1 MELGRVT
8 HPDMH
13 FGLDT
18 LVAGVALLAVVAYG
32 VLGGADFG
40 GGIWD
45 ILARGPKKEEQRRAI
60 AKAMGPVWEANHVWL
75 IFLIVILFTAFP
87 PAYAALSIA
96 LFVPFHLVLVGI
108 TLRGGAFVFRGHGSE
123 AEKSSWGIVFGG
135 ASVITPV
142 LLGMSLGAVS
152 AGNVRI
158 HDGVVSVVG
167 TAAWLMPISI
177 ATGLFALAIC
187 SYLAA
192 VYLSVVTEG
201 ELREIFRAKAL
212 GAGTAVVVLSL
223 VLLPL
228 VRSEAPHLWSGLG
241 SGAGA
246 TVLAL
251 GAIASLASGALLYA
265 RRFAFARVAAI
276 VQVSC
281 LLAGW
286 GVAQHPF
293 LIYPDMSL
301 GDAAAPPATLR
312 FVLYT
317 LPLGLALIVP
327 SMLFLFRV
335 FSPANTDRRGG
346 NRLDR

>member
-1 MELGRVT
+1 
-8 HPDMH
+8 MH
-13 FGLDT
+13 LELDT
-18 LVAGVALLAVVAYG
+18 LVAGVALLAVVVYG

-45 ILARGPKKEEQRRAI
+45 ILARGPTKVEQRRVI

-75 IFLIVILFTAFP
+75 IFLIVILFSAFP
-87 PAYAALSIA
+87 PAYAALSVA

-108 TLRGGAFVFRGHGSE
+108 TLRGGAFVFRAHGDE
-123 AEKSSWGIVFGG
+123 ASRSRWGIVFGG

-167 TAAWLMPISI
+167 APAWLMPVSI
-177 ATGLFALAIC
+177 AMGFFALAIC

-192 VYLSVVTEG
+192 VYLTVVTGG
-201 ELREIFRAKAL
+201 ELQEIFRKQAL
-212 GAGTAVVVLSL
+212 GAGTVVVLLSL

-228 VRSEAPHLWSGLG
+228 LRSRTPHLWSGLS
-241 SGAGA
+241 SGPGA
-246 TVLAL
+246 WVLAL
-251 GAIASLASGALLYA
+251 GAVAALASGGALYL
-265 RRFAFARVAAI
+265 RRFKIARTAAVA
-276 VQVSC
+276 QVSC
-281 LLAGW
+281 LLGGW

-293 LIYPDMSL
+293 LIFPDL
-301 GDAAAPPATLR
+301 TLDGAAAPPATLR
-312 FVLYT
+312 FFLYT
-317 LPLGLALIVP
+317 LPIGLALIVP

-335 FSPANTDRRGG
+335 YLPANAEGG
-346 NRLDR
+346 AGKPGR

>member
-1 MELGRVT
+1 MPSDMPLG
-8 HPDMH
+8 
-13 FGLDT
+13 LET

-40 GGIWD
+40 GGVWD
-45 ILARGPKKEEQRRAI
+45 ILARGPTKVEQRRAI

-75 IFLIVILFTAFP
+75 IFLIVILFSAFP

-96 LFVPFHLVLVGI
+96 LFLPFHLVLVGI
-108 TLRGGAFVFRGHGSE
+108 TLRGGAFVFRGHGNE
-123 AEKSSWGIVFGG
+123 AALSRWGIVFGG

-167 TAAWLMPISI
+167 LPAWLMPLSFAI
-177 ATGLFALAIC
+177 GFFALAIC
-187 SYLAA
+187 AYLAA
-192 VYLSVVTEG
+192 VYLTVVTAG
-201 ELREIFRAKAL
+201 ELQAIFRKKAL
-212 GAGTAVVVLSL
+212 AAGTIVVGLSA

-228 VRSEAPHLWSGLG
+228 VRSRAPHLWIGLS

-246 TVLAL
+246 AVLAV
-251 GAIASLASGALLYA
+251 GASAALCSGAALYL
-265 RRFAFARVAAI
+265 RRFKIARAAA
-276 VQVSC
+276 VLQVSC

-293 LIYPDMSL
+293 LVYPDL
-301 GDAAAPPATLR
+301 TLAAAAAPPATLR
-312 FVLYT
+312 FFLYT
-317 LPLGLALIVP
+317 LPIGLALIVP

-335 FSPANTDRRGG
+335 FSPANVDGG
-346 NRLDR
+346 SGKPGG

>member
-1 MELGRVT
+1 
-8 HPDMH
+8 MH
-13 FGLDT
+13 LGLDT

-45 ILARGPKKEEQRRAI
+45 ILARGATKVEQRRAI

-75 IFLIVILFTAFP
+75 IFLIVILFSAFP

-108 TLRGGAFVFRGHGSE
+108 TLRGGAFVFRGHGDE
-123 AEKSSWGIVFGG
+123 AARSRWGIVFGG

-167 TAAWLMPISI
+167 TPAWLMPVSI
-177 ATGLFALAIC
+177 AIGFFALAIC

-192 VYLSVVTEG
+192 VYLTVVTSD
-201 ELREIFRAKAL
+201 ELQATFRKKAL
-212 GAGTAVVVLSL
+212 GAGTVVVLLSL

-228 VRSEAPHLWSGLG
+228 VRSRAPHLWSGLSSG
-241 SGAGA
+241 PGAG
-246 TVLAL
+246 VLAL
-251 GAIASLASGALLYA
+251 GAIAALGSGGALYW
-265 RRFAFARVAAI
+265 RRFKIARAAAVA
-276 VQVSC
+276 QVSC

-293 LIYPDMSL
+293 LIYPDL
-301 GDAAAPPATLR
+301 TLVDAAAPPATLR
-312 FVLYT
+312 FFLYT
-317 LPLGLALIVP
+317 LPIGLALIVP

-335 FSPANTDRRGG
+335 FLPANVEGG
-346 NRLDR
+346 SGKPGG